1 MKILAS
7 FLSGFIVPIALQAQ
21 VRPAHPELEN
31 PAIQG
36 INKEYLHASFYQ
48 L

>member
-1 MKILAS
+1 MNSI
-7 FLSGFIVPIALQAQ
+7 IAGLLTVTIISAQ
-21 VRPAHPELEN
+21 ERPTHHELEN